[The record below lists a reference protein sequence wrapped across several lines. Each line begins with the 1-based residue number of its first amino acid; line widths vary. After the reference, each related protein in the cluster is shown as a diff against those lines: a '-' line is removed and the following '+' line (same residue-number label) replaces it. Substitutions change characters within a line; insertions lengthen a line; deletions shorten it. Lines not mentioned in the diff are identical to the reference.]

1 MVVLNKGNRMEKS
14 KILNEIL
21 GHLIRALETE
31 EKHNVLGPDLGE
43 RLENLVDDIEAD
55 EEIAFVSE
63 TLGLES

>member
-1 MVVLNKGNRMEKS
+1 MEKS

-21 GHLIRALETE
+21 GHLIRALEVE
-31 EKHNVLGPDLGE
+31 EKYNILGPDLGE

>member
-1 MVVLNKGNRMEKS
+1 MEKS
-14 KILNEIL
+14 KILHEIL
-21 GHLIRALETE
+21 VHLIRALEVE
-31 EKHNVLGPDLGE
+31 EKNNILGPDLAE